1 MLRKIVSYRQD
12 EVGDWVAVLECG
24 HTQHIRHDPPLTER
38 PWVLTPE
45 GRARF
50 IGYPLNCKICDGEDI
65 REIALPFPE
74 E

>member
-24 HTQHIRHDPPLTER
+24 HTQHIRHDPPLTNR

-50 IGYPLNCKICDGEDI
+50 VGYQLNCKICDGEDI
-65 REIALPFPE
+65 REIALPLP
-74 E
+74 